1 MCVLQRCAVL
11 LALMALGA
19 TAQELVTA
27 TNYRTDDGQQRTE
40 ATDGQGNVRGSYS
53 YVDPNGKTIT
63 VRYTAGKDGFK
74 VEGDHLP
81 VAPKVPD
88 VPAPVAPVAAAPTA
102 PSWTPPAQQQQQWNQ
117 QPAQQWMQQ
126 PQAQQQQPQWAQ
138 PQPQWNQ
145 QPQQAAPQQWNQQPQ
160 QQQWTPPQ
168 QPQQQWNQQAQW
180 APPQQAQQPGNNAAL
195 QQLQNFPALNQPQNS
210 LYQPQNTPSQGGQ
223 VTVSQ
228 SPGQGFSYTL
238 NL

>member
-88 VPAPVAPVAAAPTA
+88 VPAPVAPAAAAPTA
-102 PSWTPPAQQQQQWNQ
+102 PSWTPPAQQQWN
-117 QPAQQWMQQ
+117 QQ
-126 PQAQQQQPQWAQ
+126 PQAQQQQPKWAQ

-160 QQQWTPPQ
+160 QQWNQQPQQQQWTPPQ
-168 QPQQQWNQQAQW
+168 QPQQQWNQQPQPQW
-180 APPQQAQQPGNNAAL
+180 APPQQAQQPGSNAAL

-228 SPGQGFSYTL
+228 NPGQGFSYTL